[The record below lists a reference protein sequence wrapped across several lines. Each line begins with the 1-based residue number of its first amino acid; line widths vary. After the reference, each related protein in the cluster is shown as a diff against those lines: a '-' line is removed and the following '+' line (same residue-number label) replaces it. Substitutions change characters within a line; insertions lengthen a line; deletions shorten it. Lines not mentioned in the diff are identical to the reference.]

1 MIKRRVELSPGALT
15 APLPPVLVTVGDAEE
30 SNVLTVAWTGIL
42 ATKPPRTY
50 VSVRPSR
57 HSYELLRRG
66 GEFVINLPTA
76 DMARQVDFAGIYT
89 GAKMDKFEK
98 CGFTRVRSA
107 RVAPPI
113 IAECPVAL
121 ECRVF
126 EMREMGTHHV
136 FFADIVGISCSEDM
150 IDGDGKLRFDRAN
163 LLAYAHGEYY
173 ALGEVIGRFGFS
185 TDRQKR
191 ADTSAVSAKTD
202 GNSDEKAEE
211 RGAEPFYKNAPRGR
225 SRARTASTDKNK
237 GRPHKKGGAPK
248 K

>member
-1 MIKRRVELSPGALT
+1 MTKKRVELSPGALT
-15 APLPPVLVTVGDAEE
+15 APLPPVLVTVGDGEE

-57 HSYELLRRG
+57 HSYEILRRG
-66 GEFVINLPTA
+66 GEFVINLPTS

-98 CGFTRVRSA
+98 CGFTRVWSD
-107 RVAPPI
+107 RVRPPI

-126 EMREMGTHHV
+126 EVREMGTHHV
-136 FFADIVGISCSEDM
+136 FFADIVGVSCSEDM
-150 IDGDGKLRFDRAN
+150 IDGDGKLRFDKAN

-185 TDRQKR
+185 TDKQKK
-191 ADTSAVSAKTD
+191 SATAEKPSAPVGEKT
-202 GNSDEKAEE
+202 EKA
-211 RGAEPFYKNAPRGR
+211 AVAPFYENAPRAR
-225 SRARTASTDKNK
+225 SRTKTVGADKNK
-237 GRPHKKGGAPK
+237 GRPHGKGGRPK